1 MVSRPSGSAIGKTL
15 VLTLGALSAGAVNG
29 LLGTGAG
36 TVLYFLYRR
45 AKKGADGGGAKEC
58 FCAAM
63 TAVLPLSLLS
73 ALTYSREA
81 ADGTGLL
88 LPLIVPAALGGLLGA
103 AISERARPD
112 ALRLAFSLIVTFGGV
127 YMLFG

>member
-1 MVSRPSGSAIGKTL
+1 MVSRPSRSAIGKTL
-15 VLTLGALSAGAVNG
+15 FLTLGALSAGVVNG

-36 TVLYFLYRR
+36 TALYFLYRR
-45 AKKGADGGGAKEC
+45 AKKSAGGGGAKEC